1 MKKITQTL
9 LIVLCFCNTS
19 YLLAEDLPCV
29 RTKNTGFGKDHVRNN
44 FVCLKTDVTYKTSDC
59 NTFELQITD
68 TLLDISAVYQIG
80 FYIQN
85 QQNVSLK
92 ISFLSDESTW
102 SSSATIDCL
111 PSTGK
116 RQFFAFAP
124 LSLGANVDYKKI
136 KRIKIEIQSEQDVY
150 LDELSFQFMEPEKKQ
165 IAIGYEPKRLKNIKK
180 KYEENAKQEA
190 EKVEANKKRD
200 FDFR

>member
-1 MKKITQTL
+1 MKKITETF
-9 LIVLCFCNTS
+9 LIALCLCNTS
-19 YLLAEDLPCV
+19 FLLAEDLPCTS
-29 RTKNTGFGKDHVRNN
+29 TKSTSFGKDIVRNQY
-44 FVCLKTDVTYKTSDC
+44 VCLKTDVTYKTSDC
-59 NTFELQITD
+59 KTVELQITD

-80 FYIQN
+80 FYIKN
-85 QQNVSLK
+85 QQNVSLQ
-92 ISFLSDESTW
+92 ISFLSENTW
-102 SSSATIDCL
+102 SSTTTLNCL

-116 RQFFAFAP
+116 RQFFAFSP

-136 KRIKIEIQSEQDVY
+136 KKIKIEIQSEEDVY

-180 KYEENAKQEA
+180 KFEENAKQDA
-190 EKVEANKKRD
+190 EKLEANKKRD